1 MPDSSSTTDTA
12 TEKKVV
18 RKRTVA
24 PKESAS
30 NDLSPEL
37 PAAAPKKKATRK
49 PAVPVISPE
58 ERHHLISVAA
68 YFIAE
73 RSATASCSPHDD
85 WLQAEKEIDAMIAA
99 GKFSA

>member
-1 MPDSSSTTDTA
+1 MPNSSPADASAKKTA
-12 TEKKVV
+12 DRKGAVDEKE
-18 RKRTVA
+18 A
-24 PKESAS
+24 AAI
-30 NDLSPEL
+30 DLSSKN
-37 PAAAPKKKATRK
+37 PAAAPKKRATRK
-49 PAVPVISPE
+49 RAALVISLE

-73 RSATASCSPHDD
+73 RSAISSRSPHDD

>member
-1 MPDSSSTTDTA
+1 MPDSTSSADTS
-12 TEKKVV
+12 TEKKVA

-24 PKESAS
+24 PKESATK
-30 NDLSPEL
+30 DLSPEP
-37 PAAAPKKKATRK
+37 PAAAPKKRATRK
-49 PAVPVISPE
+49 RAAPVISPE

-73 RSATASCSPHDD
+73 RNATASCSPHDD

-99 GKFSA
+99 GKFSV